1 MVRCFIGLGSNL
13 EQPKRQI
20 LSAFSELDALECSSL
35 VNKSSL
41 YASKPLGPQ
50 DQPDYINAVA
60 ELETSLPALT
70 LLASMQAIENEHQ
83 RVRKEHWGPRTLDL
97 DLLLY
102 GEEIISL
109 PNLIVPHPELA
120 NRNFVVYPLYE
131 IATDVLV
138 PGLSAIQGLVSE
150 LDSSGLEKLQTNA

>member
-1 MVRCFIGLGSNL
+1 MTRCFIGLGSNL
-13 EQPKRQI
+13 EQPKEQV
-20 LSAFSELDALECSSL
+20 LSAFSELDALVSSNL

-70 LLASMQAIENEHQ
+70 LLAQMQAIENEHQ

-109 PNLIVPHPELA
+109 QSLTVPHPELG

-131 IATDVLV
+131 IAPDVLI
-138 PGLSAIQGLVSE
+138 PGLSGIEDLISE
-150 LDSSGLEKLQTNA
+150 LDSSGLEKLQTDA

>member
-35 VNKSSL
+35 MNKSSL

-60 ELETSLPALT
+60 ELETSLSALT

-131 IATDVLV
+131 IAADVLV